1 MSRGRTYHSQG
12 GPYLGGCRFSVNG
25 NHSTVSS
32 TENFSHYNSDGNWL
46 RKDNSF
52 HDYSRQLKEYNY
64 PPHYVNPDTAPS
76 LKRRK
81 FSSST
86 WENSG
91 EDYRPKAYNNGI
103 STHDINF
110 VLPAPSRPDANAY
123 TSTAGKRDR
132 SEFEVDEV
140 IFLSRDDIERCSPSR
155 KDGIDVLHETYLR
168 YSYCAFLQNL
178 GSRLDLPQTTVGTAM
193 VLCHRFFVRRSH
205 ACHDRYLI
213 ATATLFLAAKS
224 EETPRPLN
232 DGWFELYQERVIE
245 AEQLILTTLDFELNV
260 QHPYVPLTSILDKLG
275 LSKSVL
281 VNLALHLISEGLR
294 SSLWLQFKPHQIA
307 AGAAYLA
314 AKYLNMDLAS
324 CPNIWMEFQT
334 PPFILE
340 GIMLSNQFQNGIETA
355 KLAWARLPSTEDGEG
370 DEVVGVSGNNDGGR
384 VESLD
389 YEVVENHAYREE
401 QALRGKLY
409 VGYYVGVKWFFA
421 LLIGVGTGL
430 AAVFINISVENFAG
444 WKFSLTFSVIQK
456 SYVAGFL
463 LYILINLVLVFSS
476 AFIITNFAPA
486 AAGSGIPE
494 IKGYLNG
501 VDTHGILLFRT
512 LIGKIFGSIGSVGG
526 GLALGKEGPLV
537 HTGACIASLLG
548 QGGST
553 KYHLNSRW
561 LQFFNSD
568 RDRRDLVTCG
578 CAAGVAAAFRAPVGG
593 VLFALEEVT
602 SWWRSQLMWRVF
614 FTSAIVAVVVR
625 TAMGWCKSGKCGHFG
640 SGGFIIWD
648 ISGGQ
653 EDYSFEELLPMAVIG
668 VIGGLLGALFN
679 QLTRYI
685 TYWRRNYLHKK
696 GNRFKIIEVC
706 LISVITSVISFG
718 LPLFRKCSPCP
729 EADPNFPIEC
739 PRPPGMYG
747 NYVNFYCG
755 KDKEYN
761 DLATIF
767 FNTQDDAIRNLFS
780 AKTIHEYSAQSLL
793 TFLVSC
799 ILILLPASSV
809 MFYTLAVVTFGT
821 AVPAGQFVP
830 GIMIGSTYGRLVGMF
845 VVSFYKKL
853 NIEEGTYALLGAA
866 SFLGGSMR
874 MTVSLCVIMVEITN
888 NLKLLPLIMLVLLI
902 SKAVGDAFNE
912 GLYEEQARL
921 RGIPLL
927 ESRPKYE
934 MRKMQAKEACGNQKV
949 VYFPRVIKVADVVS
963 SLKSNNHNGFPVI
976 DHTRS
981 GETLVIGLVL
991 RSHLLVLLQSKVDF
1005 QHSPLP
1011 CDTGGGSLPI
1021 RHNFSEFVKPASSKG
1036 ISIHDIHLG
1045 PDDLEMY
1052 IDLAPFVNRSPYI
1065 VPEDMS
1071 LTKGLYVPSEEMIP
1085 FAQVYNLFRQLGL
1098 RHIFVV
1104 PRASRVIG
1112 MITRKDLLIEETEDP
1127 ATVELQ
1133 STSVRD
1139 RLHNRRHGTR
1149 NGEVETPLLNGLL
1162 AQ

>member
-1 MSRGRTYHSQG
+1 
-12 GPYLGGCRFSVNG
+12 
-25 NHSTVSS
+25 
-32 TENFSHYNSDGNWL
+32 
-46 RKDNSF
+46 
-52 HDYSRQLKEYNY
+52 
-64 PPHYVNPDTAPS
+64 
-76 LKRRK
+76 
-81 FSSST
+81 
-86 WENSG
+86 
-91 EDYRPKAYNNGI
+91 
-103 STHDINF
+103 
-110 VLPAPSRPDANAY
+110 
-123 TSTAGKRDR
+123 
-132 SEFEVDEV
+132 
-140 IFLSRDDIERCSPSR
+140 
-155 KDGIDVLHETYLR
+155 
-168 YSYCAFLQNL
+168 
-178 GSRLDLPQTTVGTAM
+178 
-193 VLCHRFFVRRSH
+193 
-205 ACHDRYLI
+205 
-213 ATATLFLAAKS
+213 
-224 EETPRPLN
+224 
-232 DGWFELYQERVIE
+232 
-245 AEQLILTTLDFELNV
+245 
-260 QHPYVPLTSILDKLG
+260 
-275 LSKSVL
+275 
-281 VNLALHLISEGLR
+281 
-294 SSLWLQFKPHQIA
+294 
-307 AGAAYLA
+307 
-314 AKYLNMDLAS
+314 
-324 CPNIWMEFQT
+324 
-334 PPFILE
+334 
-340 GIMLSNQFQNGIETA
+340 MLSNHLQNGIETA
-355 KLAWARLPSTEDGEG
+355 RLVWSRLPNSDDEAL
-370 DEVVGVSGNNDGGR
+370 DEVGLSKKSDGSR
-384 VESLD
+384 SESLD
-389 YEVVENHAYREE
+389 YEVIENNAYREE
-401 QALRGKLY
+401 QAQRGKLM

-421 LLIGVGTGL
+421 LLIGIGTGL

-444 WKFSLTFSVIQK
+444 WKFQLTFSIIQK

-463 LYILINLVLVFSS
+463 VYILFNLLLVFSS
-476 AFIITNFAPA
+476 VYIVTQFAPA

-553 KYHLNSRW
+553 KYHLSSRW
-561 LQFFNSD
+561 LQVFKTD

-614 FTSAIVAVVVR
+614 FTSAVVAVVVR

-648 ISGGQ
+648 ISDGQ
-653 EDYSFEELLPMAVIG
+653 EDYSFEELLPMAIIG

-679 QLTRYI
+679 QLTLYI

-696 GNRFKIIEVC
+696 GSRVKMIEVC
-706 LISVITSVISFG
+706 LVSLITSVISFG
-718 LPLFRKCSPCP
+718 LPLLRKCSPCP
-729 EADPNFPIEC
+729 EVELNSSIEC

-793 TFLVSC
+793 TFLV
-799 ILILLPASSV
+799 
-809 MFYTLAVVTFGT
+809 MFYSLAVVTFGT

-845 VVSFYKKL
+845 VVNFYKKL

-927 ESRPKYE
+927 ESRPKYQ
-934 MRKMQAKEACGNQKV
+934 MRKMTAKEACGNKKV
-949 VYFPRVIKVADVVS
+949 VYFPRVVKVADVVS
-963 SLKSNNHNGFPVI
+963 ILQSNEHNGFPVI
-976 DHTRS
+976 DHTRN
-981 GETLVIGLVL
+981 GESLVIGLML

-1011 CDTGGGSLPI
+1011 SDPRGGGKPI
-1021 RHNFSEFVKPASSKG
+1021 SKG
-1036 ISIHDIHLG
+1036 ISIDDIHLSS
-1045 PDDLEMY
+1045 DDLEMY
-1052 IDLAPFVNRSPYI
+1052 IDLAPFLNPSPYV

-1071 LTKGLYVPSEEMIP
+1071 LSK
-1085 FAQVYNLFRQLGL
+1085 VYNLFRQLGL
-1098 RHIFVV
+1098 RHILVV

-1112 MITRKDLLIEETEDP
+1112 LITRKDLLIEDNENSE
-1127 ATVELQ
+1127 TVELQ
-1133 STSVRD
+1133 STSVRAQRQD
-1139 RLHNRRHGTR
+1139 RKASVREADAEH
-1149 NGEVETPLLNGLL
+1149 PLLNGLL
-1162 AQ
+1162 VKEYSSS